1 MFSLFSRRGNRVPR
15 FQWAPAVDVT
25 NPRIVATLLALSAR

>member
-1 MFSLFSRRGNRVPR
+1 MFSLFSRRGTRAPR

-25 NPRIVATLLALSAR
+25 NPRVVAALIALAAR